1 MATKRKTA
9 LKKTSPTKNATESK
23 AATFTCKTCGRVTQS
38 REHLCSPQKTQE
50 AYICTYCGA
59 TSGNAKHICSPMLAD
74 MKYFCKFCGR
84 VTPFRGAVCQPAE
97 IK

>member
-1 MATKRKTA
+1 MAKM
-9 LKKTSPTKNATESK
+9 KKTIVKASPIK
-23 AATFTCKTCGRVTQS
+23 AAGKPKAAPTFTCKTCGRVTKTQ
-38 REHLCSPQKTQE
+38 EHLCAPQKTKE

-59 TSGNAKHICSPMLAD
+59 TSGTAKHICSPMLAD